1 MLIFVHGGGGVGGVT
16 KKEKSEASSLLTVI
30 GQPIFL
36 QLVLKLVFLI
46 PANLIPA
53 QVLLKKWQELQ
64 RHPQ

>member
-1 MLIFVHGGGGVGGVT
+1 MGWFT
-16 KKEKSEASSLLTVI
+16 KKPEASSLLTVI

-53 QVLLKKWQELQ
+53 
-64 RHPQ
+64 